1 MAAKIKLQRKGTKKR
16 PIYNIVVQDESLA
29 TKGMAIDVLGQ
40 YNPLADPSVF
50 DVNKEKALEWIKKG
64 AKPTDRVRIL
74 LGKAGVLPP
83 VDLAALHKRK
93 PKAELKAEAKAEGEK
108 KAEEPKAEEAKAE
121 AKAEE
126 KKEEVKE
133 APKS

>member
-29 TKGMAIDVLGQ
+29 TKGMAIEVLGQ

>member
-108 KAEEPKAEEAKAE
+108 KAEEPKVEEAKAE

-126 KKEEVKE
+126 KKEEVTE